1 MAPGLVLVVL
11 LLLERKMLHQGVLP
25 FVGGLSSAERL
36 KDIVM
41 YIPQGGTRTLPQG
54 CAIVSRLPR
63 PGLSIPSL
71 S

>member
-11 LLLERKMLHQGVLP
+11 LLPERKMLHQGVLP

-41 YIPQGGTRTLPQG
+41 YIL
-54 CAIVSRLPR
+54 
-63 PGLSIPSL
+63 
-71 S
+71 